1 MWIPL
6 GLRNLA
12 DIFGRNRP
20 PALPVDTLGLNG
32 PPEWPVDTLGLNGLP
47 ERHACGVPEA
57 VFQ

>member
-1 MWIPL
+1 MPL

-12 DIFGRNRP
+12 DTLVRNRP
-20 PALPVDTLGLNG
+20 PALPVDTLRLNG

>member
-1 MWIPL
+1 MLL

-12 DIFGRNRP
+12 DTLGRNIP